1 MNFFK
6 QLPKHVLLLLITGM
20 LTLGLTTIIYLSVHA
35 SAIQHEKAIVSA
47 NQIAYH
53 TLLQFKEK
61 IKRRLRYDR
70 GRAR

>member
-1 MNFFK
+1 
-6 QLPKHVLLLLITGM
+6 M